1 MDKRTLYKLTSIG
14 KTQVWNIWTEG
25 PDICTEYGQ
34 LDGKKITTRDTIRSG
49 KGIGTIA
56 ETTPEEQAEKEA
68 ISKWEKK
75 SNKDYRESLDEIGKL
90 GDVKEA
96 SLGGYLPML
105 AKKYT
110 IGSMVFPCYVQP
122 KLDGL
127 RCIARKE
134 NDVVTLWFRS
144 GKQITT
150 MVHIENELNTIM
162 DNGDIFDG
170 ELYSDKID
178 FNKICG
184 AIRRDKN
191 IKDNVAQQIDYYV
204 YDAPRIHEQGL
215 LYDEGYSFDVRLPIL
230 HLKASAYGGNIIP
243 LLTEYVDCD
252 QDVVVKHDEYV
263 AQGFEGIMLRD
274 PKMCYEQKRSKYLL
288 KHKVFNEDEFQI
300 VAYEEGRGRLQ
311 GRVGAFV
318 CEMSNG
324 NRFKAKLKGKGVTDL
339 LKDYFD
345 EPEIFMNKML
355 TVKYQGLSAD
365 GIPRFPVGKVVRF
378 DA

>member
-1 MDKRTLYKLTSIG
+1 MNKRTLYKLTSIG

-34 LDGKKITTRDTIRSG
+34 LDGKKITTRDTIKSG

-75 SNKDYRESLDEIGKL
+75 RNKDYRESLGEIGKL
-90 GDVKEA
+90 GDAKEA
-96 SLGGYLPML
+96 ALGGYLPML

-110 IGSMVFPCYVQP
+110 TGSMVFPCYVQP

-144 GKQITT
+144 GKQIIT
-150 MVHIENELNTIM
+150 MGHIEKDLSIVM

-170 ELYSDKID
+170 ELYSEEID

-191 IKDNVAQQIDYYV
+191 IKDNVAQQINYYV
-204 YDAPRIHEQGL
+204 YDAPRIWELGL
-215 LYDEGYSFDVRLPIL
+215 LYDEGDGFDVRSHIL
-230 HLKASAYGGNIIP
+230 HLKTQELDDHVIP
-243 LLTEYVDCD
+243 LLTEYIDLE
-252 QDVVVKHDEYV
+252 QDVFKKHDEYV
-263 AQGFEGIMLRD
+263 AYGFEGIMIRD
-274 PKMCYEQKRSKYLL
+274 PEMLYEQKRSKYLL

-300 VAYEEGRGRLQ
+300 VDYEEGRGQLQ

-339 LKDYFD
+339 LKDYFE